1 MDVEN
6 IKRML
11 DACYQAKRIRDML
24 PPLPGGVTPSYI
36 HFLDKVQQL
45 SARGERVRV
54 SDISDALNLPRPG
67 VTRMLKEMEAKDY
80 LKKIASDDDGRVT
93 YVTITDAG
101 AELSDK
107 YNRKYFETLAGYL
120 GDISDADVECV
131 IRTIEKFY
139 RVMCERRTDIG

>member
-1 MDVEN
+1 MNAASRV
-6 IKRML
+6 K
-11 DACYQAKRIRDML
+11 
-24 PPLPGGVTPSYI
+24 
-36 HFLDKVQQL
+36 L
-45 SARGERVRV
+45 STEPFV

-67 VTRMLKEMEAKDY
+67 VTRTLKEMEAKGY

-107 YNRKYFETLAGYL
+107 YNQKYFETLAGYL
-120 GDISDADVECV
+120 GDISDADVKCM

-139 RVMCERRTDIG
+139 RVMCERRIDIG